1 MTVDKFNIMDML
13 QLTSTYCQL
22 AGQNLFKNTVKLDIT
37 SEQFGIIFILYYR
50 DGLYQSQVAKL
61 LKKDRPNITRMVD
74 ILEKK
79 GYITRKKDNENKR
92 IIKLFITEAGKK
104 TAQRLEPLRKEFY
117 KNMVDGFSDDDIR
130 VLYNLLEKI
139 RNNMR
144 KHYGI
149 NIWQ

>member
-22 AGQNLFKNTVKLDIT
+22 AGQNLFKKTVKLDIT

-104 TAQRLEPLRKEFY
+104 TAQRLEPLREEFY